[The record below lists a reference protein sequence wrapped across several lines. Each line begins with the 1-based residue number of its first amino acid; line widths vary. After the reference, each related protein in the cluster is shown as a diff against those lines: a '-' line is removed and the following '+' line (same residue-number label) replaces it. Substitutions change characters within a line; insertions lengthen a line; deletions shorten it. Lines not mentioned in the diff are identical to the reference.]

1 MPVVKGSPFS
11 IDWKDKKVVIAYAK
25 SLGEGQLVYKDP
37 SRDNYNITH
46 NTRWKEINPEWV
58 VFET

>member
-1 MPVVKGSPFS
+1 MTRVAGSPFK
-11 IDWKDKKVVIAYAK
+11 INWKSKDAVISYAK
-25 SLGEGQLVYKDP
+25 KLGEGQLVYKHPD
-37 SRDNYNITH
+37 RDNYNITH